1 MQSDT
6 FTDTFIPD
14 TDSDD
19 ELSEYESDSSG
30 DLPKNSNI
38 GVMYQSKTQ
47 PEERFMDQSLVSHY
61 SKFNSKYFNQETHK
75 KVLLVDSHNYSHT
88 DINTSNYT
96 ISFDHSDTSGNN
108 TVATNFDIYDNVIG
122 FNLIS
127 ASVRVPQYNINL
139 TNNIV
144 RYKDSSNNEHSMT
157 IRKGYYTVTEL
168 IAAIQVTS
176 TTASHSVTYSAGAP
190 TFTSDSAYY
199 AANTTVTAGYSG
211 LIFKLVASASIT
223 FLWDKD
229 NVTRGAARLLGFFAK
244 EGSAGTDHYSEKPP
258 DFSHHYVDLV
268 IPEIPSIACKKNSSG
283 KNIVERIYLSNNNGD
298 YMHYDKESYDISSEQ
313 FFLPISLTGLTI
325 QLHSENNVVYD
336 SNNSDNSFEFE
347 ITMVKDKRLLA

>member
-19 ELSEYESDSSG
+19 ELSDYESDSSG
-30 DLPKNSNI
+30 DLPKNNNI
-38 GVMYQSKTQ
+38 GVMYQSKTHSN
-47 PEERFMDQSLVSHY
+47 ERFMDQSLVSQY
-61 SKFNSKYFNQETHK
+61 SEFNSKYFNQETHK

-96 ISFDHSDTSGNN
+96 ISFDHSDTTGNN

-127 ASVRVPQYNINL
+127 ASVRVPQYNINS

-144 RYKDSSNNEHSMT
+144 RYKDASNNEHSMT

-176 TTASHSVTYSAGAP
+176 TTESHSVTYSAGAP

-244 EGSAGTDHYSEKPP
+244 EGSSGTDHYSEKPP

-268 IPEIPSIACKKNSSG
+268 IPEIPSIACKKNSFGRDIIDRLQLRSSPG
-283 KNIVERIYLSNNNGD
+283 EYL
-298 YMHYDKESYDISSEQ
+298 HHVI
-313 FFLPISLTGLTI
+313 PIHNFQNLNYFIPMKLSKLTI
-325 QLHSENNVVYD
+325 QLYSENGELFD
-336 SNNSDNSFEFE
+336 SNNTDNSFEFE
-347 ITMVKDKRLLA
+347 LTLLRKDI